1 MKTQKSITSFLKD
14 LKQEFVASIGLH
26 LGLCI
31 ALLYAG
37 NCAPTTEAKP
47 RKVIQISTVNIPLKG
62 EKQQATHNKNQQQDK
77 SKDTKETKQPVKK
90 EPKPPVKKEPKP
102 PVKKEP
108 KPPVKKEPK
117 PPVKKEPKPPV
128 KKQQQSQSNEEERR
142 KLLEEME
149 REEQRKKLRES
160 LAAEQNQQEQS
171 PDGAST
177 PQQGTGKVNLG
188 DPELRSW
195 VTKMQ
200 KAIQPYYTVTPTLL
214 LQPHKK
220 VVILRVRVNGAGQ
233 LIGDI
238 EIDQSSGNRAI
249 DEEGKKA
256 VRLSM
261 VKNNGKLPVPP
272 KNFQTIIN
280 KNGFLIEI
288 KVPKS

>member
-1 MKTQKSITSFLKD
+1 MR
-14 LKQEFVASIGLH
+14 
-26 LGLCI
+26 
-31 ALLYAG
+31 
-37 NCAPTTEAKP
+37 EA
-47 RKVIQISTVNIPLKG
+47 
-62 EKQQATHNKNQQQDK
+62 
-77 SKDTKETKQPVKK
+77 
-90 EPKPPVKKEPKP
+90 
-102 PVKKEP
+102 
-108 KPPVKKEPK
+108 
-117 PPVKKEPKPPV
+117 
-128 KKQQQSQSNEEERR
+128 
-142 KLLEEME
+142 
-149 REEQRKKLRES
+149 